1 MLLFLP
7 ETFTIYNNYLE
18 SGSIFNVREKRSA
31 VSAGK
36 LDAVDRKILKTLQEN
51 GRITNVDLA
60 EMVGIT
66 APPCLRR
73 VRALEDAGYIEG
85 YHADLN
91 HKSLGFT
98 ITAFILVGLNSN
110 SEADLTAFEEKTKA
124 WPLVR
129 ECYLVNGEYDFILKV
144 VSRDLTEYQEFLTGQ
159 LTPTPHVSSVK
170 TAFSVRNAKHSTG
183 VPLEV

>member
-1 MLLFLP
+1 M
-7 ETFTIYNNYLE
+7 
-18 SGSIFNVREKRSA
+18 SA
-31 VSAGK
+31 AK
-36 LDAVDRKILKTLQEN
+36 LDSVDRKILQTLQEN

-60 EMVGIT
+60 QKVGIT

-73 VRALEDAGYIEG
+73 VRALEEAGYIEG

-110 SEADLTAFEEKTKA
+110 SEADLSAFEAKA
-124 WPLVR
+124 NEWPLVR
-129 ECYLVNGEYDFILKV
+129 ECFLVNGEYDFILKV
-144 VSRDLTEYQEFLTGQ
+144 VARDLTEYQEFLTGE

-170 TAFSVRNAKHSTG
+170 TAFSVRTG
-183 VPLEV
+183 KSLTGIPFDTS

>member
-1 MLLFLP
+1 M
-7 ETFTIYNNYLE
+7 
-18 SGSIFNVREKRSA
+18 SA
-31 VSAGK
+31 AK
-36 LDAVDRKILKTLQEN
+36 LDTVDKKILATLQED

-60 EMVGIT
+60 EKVGIT

-73 VRALEDAGYIEG
+73 VRALEEAGLIEG

-91 HKSLGFT
+91 QKALGYT
-98 ITAFILVGLNSN
+98 ITAFILIGLNSN
-110 SEADLTAFEEKTKA
+110 SEADLAAFENKVKS

-144 VSRDLTEYQEFLTGQ
+144 VAKDLTQYQEFLTGE

-170 TAFSVRNAKHSTG
+170 TAFSVRNSKKLNG
-183 VPLEV
+183 IPLD

>member
-1 MLLFLP
+1 M
-7 ETFTIYNNYLE
+7 
-18 SGSIFNVREKRSA
+18 
-31 VSAGK
+31 SAGK
-36 LDAVDRKILKTLQEN
+36 LDSVDKKILKTLQEQ
-51 GRITNVDLA
+51 GRITNVHLA

-73 VRALEDAGYIEG
+73 VRALEEAGYIEG

-110 SEADLTAFEEKTKA
+110 SEVDLTAFEGKVSS

-144 VSRDLTEYQEFLTGQ
+144 VAKDLTEYQEFLTGE

-170 TAFSVRNAKHSTG
+170 TAFSVRTGKNVTG
-183 VPLEV
+183 VPFEQN

>member
-1 MLLFLP
+1 M
-7 ETFTIYNNYLE
+7 
-18 SGSIFNVREKRSA
+18 
-31 VSAGK
+31 SAGK
-36 LDAVDRKILKTLQEN
+36 LDTVDRKILKTLQEK

-60 EMVGIT
+60 EKVGIT

-73 VRALEDAGYIEG
+73 VRALEEAGYIEG

-110 SEADLTAFEEKTKA
+110 SEADLSAFEAKA
-124 WPLVR
+124 NEWPLVR
-129 ECYLVNGEYDFILKV
+129 ECFLVNGEYDFILKV
-144 VSRDLTEYQEFLTGQ
+144 VARDLTEYQEFLTGE

-170 TAFSVRNAKHSTG
+170 TAFSVRTG
-183 VPLEV
+183 KSLTGIPFDIS

>member
-1 MLLFLP
+1 M
-7 ETFTIYNNYLE
+7 
-18 SGSIFNVREKRSA
+18 SA
-31 VSAGK
+31 AK
-36 LDAVDRKILKTLQEN
+36 LDSVDRKILQTLQEN

-60 EMVGIT
+60 QKVGIT

-73 VRALEDAGYIEG
+73 VRALEEAGYIEG

-110 SEADLTAFEEKTKA
+110 SEADLSAFEAKSNE

-129 ECYLVNGEYDFILKV
+129 ECFLVNGEYDFILKV
-144 VSRDLTEYQEFLTGQ
+144 VARDLTEYQEFLTGE

-170 TAFSVRNAKHSTG
+170 TAFSVRTG
-183 VPLEV
+183 KSLTGIPFDTP

>member
-1 MLLFLP
+1 MILNLVK
-7 ETFTIYNNYLE
+7 
-18 SGSIFNVREKRSA
+18 NVQKQSKYQEKRS
-31 VSAGK
+31 VLSAGK
-36 LDAVDRKILKTLQEN
+36 LDSVDKKILKTLQEK

-60 EMVGIT
+60 EKVGIT

-73 VRALEDAGYIEG
+73 VRALEEAGYIEG

-91 HKSLGFT
+91 HKSLGYT

-110 SEADLTAFEEKTKA
+110 SEADLSAFEDKVNS

-144 VSRDLTEYQEFLTGQ
+144 VAKDLTEYQEFLTGE

-170 TAFSVRNAKHSTG
+170 TAFSVRIGKNVTG
-183 VPLEV
+183 IPFEQS

>member
-1 MLLFLP
+1 M
-7 ETFTIYNNYLE
+7 
-18 SGSIFNVREKRSA
+18 SA
-31 VSAGK
+31 AK
-36 LDAVDRKILKTLQEN
+36 LDSVDRKILQTLQEN

-60 EMVGIT
+60 QKVGIT

-73 VRALEDAGYIEG
+73 VRALEEAGYIEG

-110 SEADLTAFEEKTKA
+110 SEADLSAFEAKSNE

-129 ECYLVNGEYDFILKV
+129 ECFLVNGEYDFILKV
-144 VSRDLTEYQEFLTGQ
+144 VARDLTEYQEFLTGE

-170 TAFSVRNAKHSTG
+170 TAFSVRTG
-183 VPLEV
+183 KSLTGIPFDTS

>member
-1 MLLFLP
+1 M
-7 ETFTIYNNYLE
+7 
-18 SGSIFNVREKRSA
+18 
-31 VSAGK
+31 SAGK
-36 LDAVDRKILKTLQEN
+36 LDSVDRKILKTLQER

-73 VRALEDAGYIEG
+73 VRALEEAGYIEG
-85 YHADLN
+85 YHADLS
-91 HKSLGFT
+91 HKSLGYT

-110 SEADLTAFEEKTKA
+110 SEVDLTAFEGKVNS

-144 VSRDLTEYQEFLTGQ
+144 VAKDLTEYQEFLTGE

-170 TAFSVRNAKHSTG
+170 TAFSVRTGKNMTG
-183 VPLEV
+183 VPFEQS

>member
-1 MLLFLP
+1 M
-7 ETFTIYNNYLE
+7 
-18 SGSIFNVREKRSA
+18 
-31 VSAGK
+31 SAGK
-36 LDAVDRKILKTLQEN
+36 LDAVDRKILKTLQEK

-60 EMVGIT
+60 EKVGIT

-73 VRALEDAGYIEG
+73 VRALEEAGYIQG

-91 HKSLGFT
+91 HKSLGYT

-110 SEADLTAFEEKTKA
+110 SEADLTGFEQKVSG
-124 WPLVR
+124 WPMVR
-129 ECYLVNGEYDFILKV
+129 ECFLVNGEYDFILKV
-144 VSRDLTEYQEFLTGQ
+144 VAKDLTEYQEFLTGH

-170 TAFSVRNAKHSTG
+170 TAFSVRNAKFLTG

>member
-1 MLLFLP
+1 M
-7 ETFTIYNNYLE
+7 
-18 SGSIFNVREKRSA
+18 
-31 VSAGK
+31 SAGK
-36 LDAVDRKILKTLQEN
+36 LDSVDKKILATLQGD

-60 EMVGIT
+60 EKVGIT

-73 VRALEDAGYIEG
+73 VRALEESGYIEG

-91 HKSLGFT
+91 NKSLGYT
-98 ITAFILVGLNSN
+98 ITAFVLVGLNSN
-110 SEADLTAFEEKTKA
+110 SEADLTSFEEKVKG

-144 VSRDLTEYQEFLTGQ
+144 VARDLTEYQEFLTGE

-170 TAFSVRNAKHSTG
+170 TAFSVRVGKKVPG
-183 VPLEV
+183 IPLELA

>member
-1 MLLFLP
+1 L
-7 ETFTIYNNYLE
+7 
-18 SGSIFNVREKRSA
+18 
-31 VSAGK
+31 SAGK
-36 LDAVDRKILKTLQEN
+36 LDSVDKKILSTLQER

-60 EMVGIT
+60 EKVGIT

-73 VRALEDAGYIEG
+73 VRALEEAGYIEG

-110 SEADLTAFEEKTKA
+110 SEADLNGFEEKANA

-144 VSRDLTEYQEFLTGQ
+144 VAKDLTEYQEFLTGE

-170 TAFSVRNAKHSTG
+170 TAFSVRTGKSVTG
-183 VPLEV
+183 VPFEPQ